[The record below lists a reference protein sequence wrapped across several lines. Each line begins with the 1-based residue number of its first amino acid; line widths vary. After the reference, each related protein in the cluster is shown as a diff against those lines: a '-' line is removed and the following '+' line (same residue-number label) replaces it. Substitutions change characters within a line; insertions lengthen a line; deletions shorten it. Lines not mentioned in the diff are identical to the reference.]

1 MIADAHATTYSI
13 GEAAAMVG
21 LTPDTIRSW
30 ERRYRMVSPTRAPNN
45 RRRYTLGDVEALL
58 RAKKAARGRS
68 LSLRLAAVELELGH
82 LADLVLPGV
91 PPAAPAPEPCDAGPW
106 RSAGDLLPH
115 LVLVLDGE
123 GRVVDANVAVA
134 RAVGTVRSRLRGLR
148 FADMVEPYDRAK
160 AVRTYLTPSP
170 TRRGWELNLEFGRL
184 TGMYSFDCWTVA
196 AGGRRFIVMI
206 GRGLAGR

>member
-1 MIADAHATTYSI
+1 MPTTSDVTTYSI

-30 ERRYRMVSPTRAPNN
+30 ERRYRMVAPSRAPNN

-58 RAKKAARGRS
+58 RAKKAARVRS

-91 PPAAPAPEPCDAGPW
+91 TPPTPAPEPYDAGPW
-106 RSAGDLLPH
+106 RSAGDLLPQ
-115 LVLVLDGE
+115 LILVLDGD

-134 RAVGTVRSRLRGLR
+134 RAAGMVRSRLRGLR

-170 TRRGWELNLEFGRL
+170 ERRGWELNLEFGRL
-184 TGMYSFDCWTVA
+184 AGMYSFDCWTVA
-196 AGGRRFIVMI
+196 AGGRRFILLI
-206 GRGLAGR
+206 GWELAGR